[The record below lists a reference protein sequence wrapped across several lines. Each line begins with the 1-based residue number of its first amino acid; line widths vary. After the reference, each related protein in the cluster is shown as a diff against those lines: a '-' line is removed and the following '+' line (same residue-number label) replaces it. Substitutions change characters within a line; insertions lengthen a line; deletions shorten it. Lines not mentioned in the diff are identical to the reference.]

1 MNIKYTNNAV
11 AWRIEEEEE
20 STNTNKQT
28 NITNETCTYGVYPS
42 DNLILSYVEL
52 HTHAEAFKIMYKP
65 LLFK

>member
-11 AWRIEEEEE
+11 ARRIEEEE
-20 STNTNKQT
+20 STITNKQT